1 MEQNRRETF
10 FTKEKGFYT
19 TLFRMMLVLALQNLV
34 AYSINM
40 ADNVMLGNYDQNALS
55 GAATVNQVFFMVQQF
70 ALSIGNALVVLASQY
85 WGEKRTEPMRRLTGI
100 ALWSGLLCGLV
111 ILIICV
117 MMPEQLLRLF
127 TDTPEI
133 LNEGMRYLKLL
144 KWTFVFYIITN
155 VLMAALRSAETVNIS
170 FYISLVS
177 LVVNV
182 VINYTLIY
190 GRFGFPE
197 MGVVGAA
204 IGTFIARI
212 LELGIVVIYIAFF
225 DKKLH
230 LFSTEILSIDW
241 KLGKDYMK
249 VAMPIVLSQVLWGI
263 SVPMQTAIL
272 GHLSG
277 NAIAANSVAT
287 TFYQYLKVIVIAMSS
302 TSAVMIGNAIGRGDM
317 RRIRSD
323 ARTLAVIDV
332 VIGVILGAALFVLR
346 TPLLSM
352 YQLTPDA
359 RILADH
365 LIIVMSFVM
374 VGMSYQMPVSF
385 GIIQGAGDTKF
396 TMTMNMVS
404 TWAIAMPLSFAAAF
418 WWKWPVEAVVIAIQS
433 DQIFKGLP
441 TFIRFRS
448 YRWVRKLTK

>member
-1 MEQNRRETF
+1 MERDGKETF
-10 FTKEKGFYT
+10 FTRERGFYR

-40 ADNVMLGNYDQNALS
+40 ADNIMLGSYDQNALS
-55 GAATVNQVFFMVQQF
+55 GAATVNQIFFMVQQF

-85 WGEKRTEPMRRLTGI
+85 WGEKRTEPIRKLTGI
-100 ALWSGLLCGLV
+100 ALGAGIFCGIVIVVLCA
-111 ILIICV
+111 

-133 LNEGMRYLKLL
+133 LDEGMRYLKLL
-144 KWTFVFYIITN
+144 KWTFAMYIITN
-155 VLMAALRSAETVNIS
+155 VLMAALRSAGTVNIS

-177 LVVNV
+177 LIVNV
-182 VINYTLIY
+182 GINYTLIF

-197 MGVVGAA
+197 MGVAGAA
-204 IGTFIARI
+204 VGTFAARI
-212 LELGIVVIYIAFF
+212 LELVIVVVYIAFF
-225 DKKLH
+225 DRKLN
-230 LFSTEILSIDW
+230 LFGRDLFKADGQ
-241 KLGKDYMK
+241 LGKDYAK
-249 VAMPIVLSQVLWGI
+249 VATPIILSQVLWGV

-272 GHLSG
+272 GHLSE

-317 RRIRSD
+317 RRIQSD

-332 VIGVILGAALFVLR
+332 VIGLILGGALLVLR
-346 TPLLSM
+346 APLLSL
-352 YQLTPDA
+352 YNLTPDA
-359 RILADH
+359 TILADH

-396 TMTMNMVS
+396 TMAMNMIS
-404 TWAIAMPLSFAAAF
+404 TWLIVMPLSFAAAF

-433 DQIFKGLP
+433 DQIFKGIP

-448 YRWVRKLTK
+448 YKWVNKLTK

>member
-1 MEQNRRETF
+1 MEQDGKEIF
-10 FTKEKGFYT
+10 FTRERGFYR

-40 ADNVMLGNYDQNALS
+40 ADNIMLGSYDQNALS
-55 GAATVNQVFFMVQQF
+55 GAATVNQIFFMVQQF

-85 WGEKRTEPMRRLTGI
+85 WGEKRTEPIRKLTGI
-100 ALWSGLLCGLV
+100 ALGAGIFCGIV
-111 ILIICV
+111 IVVICAV
-117 MMPEQLLRLF
+117 IPEQLLKLF

-133 LNEGMRYLKLL
+133 LNEGMRYLDLL
-144 KWTFVFYIITN
+144 KWTFAMYIITN
-155 VLMAALRSAETVNIS
+155 VLMAALRSAGTVNIS
-170 FYISLVS
+170 FYISMVS

-182 VINYTLIY
+182 AINYTLIF

-197 MGVVGAA
+197 MGVAGAA
-204 IGTFIARI
+204 VGTFAARI
-212 LELGIVVIYIAFF
+212 LELVIVVVYIAFF
-225 DKKLH
+225 DRKLN
-230 LFSTEILSIDW
+230 LFSRDLFKSDRQ
-241 KLGKDYMK
+241 LGKDYVK
-249 VAMPIVLSQVLWGI
+249 VATPIILSQVLWGV

-272 GHLSG
+272 GHLSE

-287 TFYQYLKVIVIAMSS
+287 TFYQYLKVVVIAMSS

-332 VIGVILGAALFVLR
+332 LIGLILGSALLLLR

-352 YQLTPDA
+352 YNLTADTKL
-359 RILADH
+359 LADH

-385 GIIQGAGDTKF
+385 GIMQGAGDTKF
-396 TMTMNMVS
+396 TMAMNMIS
-404 TWAIAMPLSFAAAF
+404 TWLIVMPLSFAAAF
-418 WWKWPVEAVVIAIQS
+418 WWKWPVEAVVVAIQS
-433 DQIFKGLP
+433 DQIFKGIP

-448 YRWVRKLTK
+448 YKWVNKLTK

>member
-1 MEQNRRETF
+1 MEQDGRETF
-10 FTKEKGFYT
+10 FTRERGFYR

-40 ADNVMLGNYDQNALS
+40 ADNIMLGSYDQNALS
-55 GAATVNQVFFMVQQF
+55 GAATVNQIFFMVQQF

-85 WGEKRTEPMRRLTGI
+85 WGEKRTEPIRKLTGI
-100 ALWSGLLCGLV
+100 ALWAG
-111 ILIICV
+111 IICGV
-117 MMPEQLLRLF
+117 VIVAVCTLIPEQLLKLF

-144 KWTFVFYIITN
+144 KWTFAMYIITN
-155 VLMAALRSAETVNIS
+155 VLMAVLRSAGTVNIS

-182 VINYTLIY
+182 VINYTLIF

-197 MGVVGAA
+197 MGVAGAA
-204 IGTFIARI
+204 VGTFAARI
-212 LELGIVVIYIAFF
+212 LELVIVVVYIAFF
-225 DKKLH
+225 DRKLN
-230 LFSTEILSIDW
+230 LFGRDLFKADGQ
-241 KLGKDYMK
+241 LGKDYAK
-249 VAMPIVLSQVLWGI
+249 VATPIILSQVLWGV

-272 GHLSG
+272 GHLSE

-287 TFYQYLKVIVIAMSS
+287 TFYQYLKVVVIAMSS
-302 TSAVMIGNAIGRGDM
+302 TSAVMIGNAIGCGDM

-332 VIGVILGAALFVLR
+332 VIGLILGGALLVLR
-346 TPLLSM
+346 APLLSL
-352 YQLTPDA
+352 YNLTPDA
-359 RILADH
+359 TVLADH

-385 GIIQGAGDTKF
+385 GIIQGAGDTRF

-404 TWAIAMPLSFAAAF
+404 TWLIVMPLSFAAAF

-433 DQIFKGLP
+433 DQIFKGIP

-448 YRWVRKLTK
+448 YKWVNKLTK